1 MKRNKRLLIFII
13 LILMGFNTACQNNNH
28 IIEEENVS
36 LAVEG
41 GKDYDTLMRSENVS
55 NIVVDL
61 YGIADASSIIFNDI
75 VVIAVE
81 MEIDNSFTDDVK
93 EMIIDTVLASDK
105 AIRQVLITDD
115 KKVFEQIEKILN
127 GLMNGRPYDDYV
139 KEINRLIEKLKIMA
153 IKKTQYAILIIIDK
167 IRKVT

>member
-13 LILMGFNTACQNNNH
+13 LILMGFNIACQNNNH
-28 IIEEENVS
+28 IIEENVS
-36 LAVEG
+36 LAVE

-93 EMIIDTVLASDK
+93 EMIIETVLASDK

-139 KEINRLIEKLKIMA
+139 KEINRLIEKLK
-153 IKKTQYAILIIIDK
+153 K
-167 IRKVT
+167 